1 MFRNGI
7 LAASGRI
14 FSIGA
19 SALNP
24 RSGFSRSINPG
35 SWVVVQLLSH
45 SPRLALQRIT
55 VSML

>member
-7 LAASGRI
+7 FAASGRI

-24 RSGFSRSINPG
+24 RRGAGAINPG

-45 SPRLALQRIT
+45 SPHLALQHIT